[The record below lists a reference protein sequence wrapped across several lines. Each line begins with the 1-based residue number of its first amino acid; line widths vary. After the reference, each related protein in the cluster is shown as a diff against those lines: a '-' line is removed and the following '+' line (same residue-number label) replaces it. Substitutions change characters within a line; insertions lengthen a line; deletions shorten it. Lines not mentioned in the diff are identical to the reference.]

1 MKFNTTNVIIG
12 AVVIAIV
19 LYFLKS
25 SSEGFTPSDDAF
37 EKTLIGAGASFGIGI
52 IIVVGFFVLYS
63 RSSSV

>member
-1 MKFNTTNVIIG
+1 MKFNSTNVVIG

-25 SSEGFTPSDDAF
+25 STEGFTPSDDAF
-37 EKTLIGAGASFGIGI
+37 EKTLIGAGAGMGLI
-52 IIVVGFFVLYS
+52 ILFAFSIVLYN